1 MYEQDICGPCAV
13 PFVCKNFL
21 LLKIELLH
29 VKQCS
34 KLSKIHSTRGL
45 LVGLFKKTDFTAS
58 KPDFLSMLDNMLT
71 IPKLTKIALAG
82 KNTINI
88 SNYINLP
95 TSCYPNNSQSQFFFT
110 TTHDMNRLTDLYSSK
125 LKGYR
130 K

>member
-1 MYEQDICGPCAV
+1 MYEQGICGPCAV

-29 VKQCS
+29 VQQCS

-45 LVGLFKKTDFTAS
+45 LVDLFKKTNFRAS

-71 IPKLTKIALAG
+71 ISKLTKIALAG

-95 TSCYPNNSQSQFFFT
+95 TSSYPNNLQSQFFY
-110 TTHDMNRLTDLYSSK
+110 HNSSHEQFD
-125 LKGYR
+125 
-130 K
+130 